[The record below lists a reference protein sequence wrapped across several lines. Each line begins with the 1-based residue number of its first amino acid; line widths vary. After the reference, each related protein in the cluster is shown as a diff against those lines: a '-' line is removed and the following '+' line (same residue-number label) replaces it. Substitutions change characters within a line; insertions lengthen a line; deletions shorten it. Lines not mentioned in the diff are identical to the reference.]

1 MPTAL
6 PTGNEGN
13 PVFEHKSKYKN
24 SCRNMIDIRLFD
36 FNYKAGLNY
45 ERKLFQNSSISYK
58 N

>member
-1 MPTAL
+1 
-6 PTGNEGN
+6 
-13 PVFEHKSKYKN
+13 
-24 SCRNMIDIRLFD
+24 MIDIRLFD